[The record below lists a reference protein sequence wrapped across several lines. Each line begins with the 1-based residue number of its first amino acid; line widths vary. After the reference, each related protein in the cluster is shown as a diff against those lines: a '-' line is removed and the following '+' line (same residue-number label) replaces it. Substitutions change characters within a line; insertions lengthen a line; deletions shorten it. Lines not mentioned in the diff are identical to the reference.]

1 MGKNKM
7 YRRRFDFSWNINS
20 YRAGRK
26 LQWKNNKKSLK
37 KVLTNVE

>member
-7 YRRRFDFSWNINS
+7 HRWRLDFGWNINS
-20 YRAGRK
+20 YGVGKK
-26 LQWKNNKKSLK
+26 LQSKNNKQSLK